1 MVETRTVPEFSRCA
15 SCGRAVIDKLPP
27 LQPLL
32 ELENIAEEYN
42 RARAKFPPMHGPR
55 EGYAVILEE
64 LDEMWDAI
72 KANNVEHARKEA
84 LQVAAMALAFL
95 LEVK

>member
-1 MVETRTVPEFSRCA
+1 MGIYDVENKNWEVPTGAITKNEMDQVDAIF
-15 SCGRAVIDKLPP
+15 
-27 LQPLL
+27 L
-32 ELENIAEEYN
+32 EYR
-42 RARAKFPPMHGPR
+42 RARGKFPPMRGAH

-72 KANNVEHARKEA
+72 KANDIPHARREA

>member
-1 MVETRTVPEFSRCA
+1 MVVSTKDVTMDTRNIWGQDIQEIYDLGTRTLTDIR
-15 SCGRAVIDKLPP
+15 R
-27 LQPLL
+27 
-32 ELENIAEEYN
+32 EYS
-42 RARAKFPPMHGPR
+42 RARKKFAPMRGPH

-72 KANNVEHARKEA
+72 KANNITDARNEA

-95 LEVK
+95 LEVKE